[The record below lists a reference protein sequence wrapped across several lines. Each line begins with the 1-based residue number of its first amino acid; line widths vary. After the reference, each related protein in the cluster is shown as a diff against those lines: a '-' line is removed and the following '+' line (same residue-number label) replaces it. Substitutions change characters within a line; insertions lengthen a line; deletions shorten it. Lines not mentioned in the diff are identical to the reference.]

1 VDAIA
6 FRARVLDEMVD
17 TKMVRKLTSTK
28 MPKIDRLEGIQKAR
42 GHWNTPKIWLSRAAL
57 EWRLHKAIL
66 FNITRLP
73 AEIGLRRV
81 SGCGA
86 QA

>member
-1 VDAIA
+1 MLLL
-6 FRARVLDEMVD
+6 FEREF
-17 TKMVRKLTSTK
+17 STRWWTQK
-28 MPKIDRLEGIQKAR
+28 WFENLRQRRCPKIDRLEGIQKAR

-73 AEIGLRRV
+73 AEIGLRHV